1 MGKLFQ
7 SARRMVNEAF
17 GTNFGR
23 VRNVEKAWEMAQE
36 ENRTW
41 EREEKIKRRRK
52 AERKVGEW
60 VAVRTAKGENLAEPS
75 PEMQPGS
82 PEYFDKMFDTVG
94 QLTSGTPS
102 EQQLEGLVKDY
113 KLESL
118 MGMEVRFSPGFPAD
132 DFVATRGGEQVVG
145 VARAY
150 EGGPTT
156 ALNRHM
162 DEFALDRST
171 GILKEVSCF
180 EPGDGGPV
188 RHYVSW
194 SHPDGHC
201 TTIDLNRDG
210 SFIEGSRVDKPASSE
225 GVVNYQRSVQTMA
238 RVIEAKLAA
247 RKQGEFEEQLRQGR

>member
-7 SARRMVNEAF
+7 SARRVVNEAF

-41 EREEKIKRRRK
+41 ERKEKIKRRRE

-60 VAVRTAKGENLAEPS
+60 VAARTAKGENLAEPS
-75 PEMQPGS
+75 SEIQPGS

-94 QLTSGTPS
+94 QLTSGTPN

-113 KLESL
+113 NLESL
-118 MGMEVRFSPGFPAD
+118 RGMEVRFSPGFPAD

-238 RVIEAKLAA
+238 RVIEAKLAV
-247 RKQGEFEEQLRQGR
+247 RKQGEFEEQLQQGR